1 MNVWIKGSGC
11 GRRRVLR
18 GIHIDECL
26 DKGKWMLET
35 EGLRGIHI
43 DECLDKGKWMLET
56 EGLKRNTY

>member
-1 MNVWIKGSGC
+1 MNVWIREEYILMNVWKRGSGC

-26 DKGKWMLET
+26 DKGKWM
-35 EGLRGIHI
+35 R
-43 DECLDKGKWMLET
+43 ET

>member
-35 EGLRGIHI
+35 EGL
-43 DECLDKGKWMLET
+43 
-56 EGLKRNTY
+56 KRNTY